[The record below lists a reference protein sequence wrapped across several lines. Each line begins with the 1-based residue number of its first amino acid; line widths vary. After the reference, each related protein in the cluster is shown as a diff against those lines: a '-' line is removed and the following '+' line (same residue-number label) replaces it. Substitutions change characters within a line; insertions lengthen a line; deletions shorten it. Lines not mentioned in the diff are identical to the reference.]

1 MSTTTSLRTENIQ
14 SNYKAFNMNYSST
27 LLYFQRSVKTIIYE
41 RSYLRFLDV
50 FSYVGGNFQAILGL
64 FFFMGLVGK
73 LFFELN
79 FAKHYFKNKFVQDFG
94 GLGCIKLIVYKILTA
109 INCPPEWINTE
120 ERAKIRTTVGNL
132 LDITY
137 LQKRI
142 NFLEK
147 ALSVLL
153 EKHQFEALFLCQN
166 INRKEADETY
176 EKYNLK
182 EKLIYY
188 LYQRDKGEKISKFI

>member
-1 MSTTTSLRTENIQ
+1 M
-14 SNYKAFNMNYSST
+14 
-27 LLYFQRSVKTIIYE
+27 
-41 RSYLRFLDV
+41 
-50 FSYVGGNFQAILGL
+50 
-64 FFFMGLVGK
+64 
-73 LFFELN
+73 
-79 FAKHYFKNKFVQDFG
+79 
-94 GLGCIKLIVYKILTA
+94 
-109 INCPPEWINTE
+109 
-120 ERAKIRTTVGNL
+120 

-166 INRKEADETY
+166 ITREEADETY

-182 EKLIYY
+182 ERLIYY
-188 LYQRDKGEKISKFI
+188 LSQRDRGKKMGEFIE